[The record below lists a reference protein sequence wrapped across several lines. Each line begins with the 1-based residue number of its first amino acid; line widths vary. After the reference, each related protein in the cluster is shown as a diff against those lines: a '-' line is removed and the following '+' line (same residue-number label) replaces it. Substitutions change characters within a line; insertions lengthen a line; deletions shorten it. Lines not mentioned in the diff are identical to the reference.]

1 MPFAHIAQVVITGK
15 VDQQD
20 YRNIMHFGTDLTGFD
35 TQNDALLL
43 ALAAAVFEC
52 FITVLLPG
60 LSSNISLT
68 GAKAKRIFPVVSD
81 EVIDATNAGV
91 GGLNQPCLPSF
102 NSMMIDVK
110 TGGGGRRN
118 RGRLFLPPPVEVNTT
133 NSLLSSG
140 GLDLVTDF
148 AQCMVGKFL
157 GLDRSTDWQIGVL
170 SRAAIKNDDAAINV
184 AFKAATSLTPV
195 DEIACQRRRKLRKG
209 S

>member
-1 MPFAHIAQVVITGK
+1 MPFAHIAQVVVTGK

-60 LSSNISLT
+60 LSSNITLS
-68 GAKAKRIFPVVSD
+68 GCKAKRIYPVVSD

-91 GGLNQPCLPSF
+91 GGLGQPALPSF
-102 NSMMIDVK
+102 TAMMLDIK

-118 RGRLFLPPPVEVNTT
+118 RGRMFLPPPTEVNTT
-133 NSLLSSG
+133 NSVLATA
-140 GLDLVTDF
+140 GLDLLTDF

-157 GLDRSTDWQIGVL
+157 GLSGSTDWQIGVL
-170 SRAAIKNDDAAINV
+170 SRAAITKDNAAINV
-184 AFKAATSLTPV
+184 AFKPATSITPV
-195 DEIACQRRRKLRKG
+195 DLIACQRRRKIGKG